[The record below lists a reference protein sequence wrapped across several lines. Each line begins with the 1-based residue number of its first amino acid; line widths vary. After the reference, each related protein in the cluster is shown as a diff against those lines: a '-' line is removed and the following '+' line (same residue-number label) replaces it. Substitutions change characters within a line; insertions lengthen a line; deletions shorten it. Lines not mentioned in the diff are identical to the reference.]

1 MELLNGHIYIHL
13 DLGSGGVKV
22 RGSRRRVD
30 DGEWHEFT
38 LKRSNREG
46 RVTVDSSPAE
56 FITPGMFE
64 VGLLYRKPCLINFK
78 VWFFDFFYGLFYY
91 IFISECGHFDVFL
104 GNRSLGTL
112 DYMASYKTRQNLS
125 MFYIT

>member
-56 FITPGMFE
+56 FITPGMFQ

-78 VWFFDFFYGLFYY
+78 LWFFDFFLWFVLLHFY
-91 IFISECGHFDVFL
+91 FRMWTF
-104 GNRSLGTL
+104 
-112 DYMASYKTRQNLS
+112 
-125 MFYIT
+125 